1 MVQHGSNIRK
11 SESELLL
18 LIKKKIMDK
27 SLATQLSVPNLSEG
41 GSISKHYFL
50 DLPEGHLFVHRLLVN
65 NAFYYS

>member
-18 LIKKKIMDK
+18 LIKKKMDK
-27 SLATQLSVPNLSEG
+27 FLATQLSVPNLSEG